1 MKGVLS
7 PNRPIEADASRTL
20 GQKGDRVKTIHYSV
34 LRWLFVFVV
43 LVFAGGCVGSTV
55 IQPDHPLI
63 AREGATET
71 AKVYFI
77 RPDPGSFYGVMNMP
91 VSISLAG
98 KALLKLAK
106 GEYTLVQLAAGTT
119 ELKADSYTV
128 IGSNMAKVS
137 SNTQLS
143 FSAGETHYLVFE
155 MVPRE
160 VKVFPPEPF
169 PPGFV
174 FLPRQVSRDR
184 ALDAVQ
190 GLTPVGAAVAKPIA
204 R

>member
-1 MKGVLS
+1 
-7 PNRPIEADASRTL
+7 
-20 GQKGDRVKTIHYSV
+20 
-34 LRWLFVFVV
+34 LFIFVV
-43 LVFAGGCVGSTV
+43 LVSAGGCVGSTV
-55 IQPDHPLI
+55 IQSSHPLI
-63 AREGATET
+63 TKEGATDT

-77 RPDPGSFYGVMNMP
+77 RPDPGFRGVMDMP

-98 KALLKLAK
+98 AELLTLAK
-106 GEYTLVQLAAGTT
+106 GQYTLMQLAAGTT
-119 ELKADSYTV
+119 ELKVDSYTV
-128 IGSNMAKVS
+128 AGPTNAMTKVS

-155 MVPRE
+155 LVPRDFLRE
-160 VKVFPPEPF
+160 SRRGNLVGLVPPLGSE
-169 PPGFV
+169 